1 MTKTVT
7 TSWFVRGLVRFH
19 IVYVPWKADRFEE
32 SYLVIRY
39 PFPICQKDTKNKSIN
54 ANLISSISI
63 VQIKSIQLPTN
74 QIENV
79 VMLPNYF
86 LPIKLIVG
94 WKLQIIMR
102 RSEECQILQARRNK
116 QVVVLSGLNL
126 ISCFKFIQKSP
137 FWKQNSELLASHM
150 LAQNQN
156 NHFSQNKKVCSLV
169 LPSPPLNMF

>member
-19 IVYVPWKADRFEE
+19 TVYVPWKAELK
-32 SYLVIRY
+32 YLRY

-54 ANLISSISI
+54 ANLISLISN

-74 QIENV
+74 QIKNV

-137 FWKQNSELLASHM
+137 FLKQKSELLASHM
-150 LAQNQN
+150 FAQNQN
-156 NHFSQNKKVCSLV
+156 THFCQKWKSL
-169 LPSPPLNMF
+169 